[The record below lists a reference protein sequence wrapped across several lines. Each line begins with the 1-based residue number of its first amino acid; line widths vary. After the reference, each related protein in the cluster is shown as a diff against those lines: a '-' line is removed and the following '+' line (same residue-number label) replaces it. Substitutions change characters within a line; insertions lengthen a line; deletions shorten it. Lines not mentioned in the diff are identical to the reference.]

1 MANPKVLQL
10 AMVVLATLLVHAC
23 AFPTVPKMRAKVVRH
38 VESRA
43 CVRWLSRNH
52 VHGCVAR
59 VRGAPNVLLRF
70 QDRRV
75 CPDGAKCAL
84 LAMCDEAKDALEASA
99 DVAGVLLD
107 ARARPASLSFVGKR
121 PQMQFE
127 ALEDQKHVWNDA
139 EQIALVDE
147 KGYLGHL
154 DMPVYLLQETDAQAL
169 TEHAIENVERIR
181 NNDAMYAVDMNLDMK
196 AANDPHSIACLRHGT
211 CLPLGGYSV
220 VAATQRDLVKEKSIG
235 KTKRDAVED
244 VVVIFSIDGG
254 FGMFRDNVTAAREAM
269 SGMVATLVA
278 AEALAQAPKDVQHP
292 RRIVF
297 AGMAGDGFGYM
308 GTRRFWSDWHAGRG
322 STVQRLGTPNVAYIV
337 NVGSLGKPKNV
348 AQEDQGK
355 PHELYY
361 HPTMQG
367 ASNEALQQALEWAS
381 QAPEAP
387 SLRPSTPGSGKGLP
401 PSSLQAL
408 LDTDPKLVGMLLT
421 DFDDAIGNPYLGGF
435 YDNVQEV
442 DLEQVARSAI
452 LLANTL
458 HALHTGLAG
467 SQNTSHIEY
476 LKMSLSRTQERVND
490 LADCV
495 MRPSVGFSCRAA
507 KELFPV
513 NDHEQFSHYVG
524 VLPSYRDEDTLELG
538 SKNNMQKLV
547 WNILGAAVADSD
559 FIGESCIGV
568 CSSPGEVCLGYP
580 SSVSAEGRD
589 GTCKRAEVGYTVSL
603 EPAFEYAQ
611 NNQWRV
617 VADPSDPY
625 ERAPLFTESYWGS
638 DEDLRVLSFLAL
650 TPKQSNL
657 RLVGGILATG
667 FSIIIAFAVQRL
679 HDKRHKWH

>member
-1 MANPKVLQL
+1 MADSKVLRL
-10 AMVVLATLLVHAC
+10 AMAVLAALLAHAC
-23 AFPTVPKMRAKVVRH
+23 AFPTVPKMRARVVRH
-38 VESRA
+38 VGSRA
-43 CVRWLSRNH
+43 CVQWLSRNH
-52 VHGCVAR
+52 VHGCVAS
-59 VRGAPNVLLRF
+59 VHGAPNVLLRF
-70 QDRRV
+70 QDRRM

-84 LAMCDEAKDALEASA
+84 LATCDEAKDALEEGA

-107 ARARPASLSFVGKR
+107 ARTRPASLSFVGKR

-127 ALEDQKHVWNDA
+127 AVEDQKHVWNDA
-139 EQIALVDE
+139 EQIVAVDE
-147 KGYLGHL
+147 DGYLGHL

-169 TEHAIENVERIR
+169 TERAMENVERIR
-181 NNDAMYAVDMNLDMK
+181 KKDAMYAVDMNLNMK
-196 AANDPHSIACLRHGT
+196 AEKDPHSIACLKHGT

-220 VAATQRDLVKEKSIG
+220 IAATQHNSKQDKSAG
-235 KTKRDAVED
+235 KSTRDAVED
-244 VVVIFSIDGG
+244 VVVTFSIDGG

-269 SGMVATLVA
+269 AGMVATLVA
-278 AEALAQAPKDVQHP
+278 AEALAQAPRDVQHP

-322 STVQRLGTPNVAYIV
+322 STAQRLGAPNIAYVV
-337 NVGSLGKPKNV
+337 NVGSLGKPKSGT
-348 AQEDQGK
+348 QEDDK
-355 PHELYY
+355 NANVLYY
-361 HPTMQG
+361 HPTTQG
-367 ASNEALQQALEWAS
+367 ASNEALQRALEWAS

-387 SLRPSTPGSGKGLP
+387 LLRQNTPTSGKGLP

-408 LDTDPKLVGMLLT
+408 LDADPKLVGMLLT

-467 SQNTSHIEY
+467 GQNTSNVEY
-476 LKMSLSRTQERVND
+476 LDMSLSTTYERIND

-495 MRPSVGFSCRAA
+495 MRPSVGFKCKVA

-524 VLPSYRDEDTLELG
+524 VLPSYQDKDTLELG
-538 SKNNMQKLV
+538 SKKNMQKLV
-547 WNILGAAVADSD
+547 WNILGAAVADSNYT
-559 FIGESCIGV
+559 GESCQGV
-568 CSSPGEVCLGYP
+568 CSSPGEVCLGYR
-580 SSVSAEGRD
+580 SSMSAEGRD
-589 GTCKRAEVGYTVSL
+589 GTCKRAEVGYSVSL
-603 EPAFEYAQ
+603 EPAFEYVQ
-611 NNQWRV
+611 NSQWRV
-617 VADPSDPY
+617 VADPSDPF
-625 ERAPLFTESYWGS
+625 ERAPLFTESFWGS

-657 RLVGGILATG
+657 RLVAGIVATG
-667 FSIIIAFAVQRL
+667 FSIIVAFAVQRL
-679 HDKRHKWH
+679 HDKRHKSH

>member
-1 MANPKVLQL
+1 MADSKVLRL
-10 AMVVLATLLVHAC
+10 AMAVLATLLAHAC
-23 AFPTVPKMRAKVVRH
+23 GFPNVPKMRARTVRH
-38 VESRA
+38 VGSRA

-59 VRGAPNVLLRF
+59 VHGAPNVLLRF
-70 QDRRV
+70 QDRRM
-75 CPDGAKCAL
+75 CPDGAKCAV
-84 LAMCDEAKDALEASA
+84 LATCDEAKDALEASA

-107 ARARPASLSFVGKR
+107 ARARPASLSFVGKH

-127 ALEDQKHVWNDA
+127 ASEDQKHVWNDA
-139 EQIALVDE
+139 EQIALVDDR
-147 KGYLGHL
+147 GYLGHL
-154 DMPVYLLQETDAQAL
+154 DIPVYLLQERDAQTL
-169 TEHAIENVERIR
+169 TERAIENMERIQ
-181 NNDAMYAVDMNLDMK
+181 NNDAMYAIDMNLDMK

-220 VAATQRDLVKEKSIG
+220 VAATQSNSKQEQRVGKSEK
-235 KTKRDAVED
+235 DAVED
-244 VVVIFSIDGG
+244 VVVMFSIDGG

-269 SGMVATLVA
+269 AGMIATLVA
-278 AEALAQAPKDVQHP
+278 AEALAQAPKVVQHT

-308 GTRRFWSDWHAGRG
+308 GTRRFWTDWNAGRG
-322 STVQRLGTPNVAYIV
+322 STVQRLGAPNISYVI
-337 NVGSLGKPKNV
+337 NVGSLGKPKSG
-348 AQEDQGK
+348 AQEDQSEA
-355 PHELYY
+355 HELYF
-361 HPTMQG
+361 HPTTQG
-367 ASNEALQQALEWAS
+367 ASNEALVQALEWAS

-387 SLRPSTPGSGKGLP
+387 SLRQSAPKSGKGLP

-408 LDTDPKLVGMLLT
+408 VDVDPNLVGMVLT
-421 DFDDAIGNPYLGGF
+421 DFDSAIGNPYLGGF

-442 DLEQVARSAI
+442 DLERVARSAI

-467 SQNTSHIEY
+467 SQNTSHVEY
-476 LKMSLSRTQERVND
+476 LQMPLSRTQERIND

-495 MRPSVGFSCRAA
+495 MRPSVGFNCKAA
-507 KELFPV
+507 RELFLV
-513 NDHEQFSHYVG
+513 NDHELFSHYVG

-538 SKNNMQKLV
+538 SKNNMQKLL

-559 FIGESCIGV
+559 YVGESCQGV
-568 CSSPGEVCLGYP
+568 CSSPGEVCLGYR
-580 SSVSAEGRD
+580 SSMSAEDRV

-611 NNQWRV
+611 NNKWRV

-638 DEDLRVLSFLAL
+638 EEDLRVLSFLAL
-650 TPKQSNL
+650 TQKQSNL
-657 RLVGGILATG
+657 RLVAGTLATG
-667 FSIIIAFAVQRL
+667 FSIIIAFAVRRL